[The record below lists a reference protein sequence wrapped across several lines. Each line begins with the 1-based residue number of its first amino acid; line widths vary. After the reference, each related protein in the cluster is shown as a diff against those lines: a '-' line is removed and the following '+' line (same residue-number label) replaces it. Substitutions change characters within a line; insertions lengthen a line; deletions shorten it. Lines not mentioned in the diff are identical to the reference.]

1 MNPSSRFTDVLNS
14 ILFLLKGLGWG
25 FFGSFGVFFLV
36 LYLNTNPTFF
46 RH

>member
-25 FFGSFGVFFLV
+25 VFLV
-36 LYLNTNPTFF
+36 LLVGFF
-46 RH
+46 SAVSEYKPNFF